1 MSTHTTNPSQTDRRV
16 EWAVWCV
23 MGLTVAA
30 IAWAYATRVRG
41 GGSKQLAEKLP
52 VISQVQDFRL
62 TNQLNQAVG
71 LSTLAGKVWVANVIF
86 TRCPGPCVGM
96 TRTMT
101 KIREEASLGDQ
112 VRWISLSADP
122 EFDTPSVFA
131 AYARKWGAESSD
143 RWFLTGAK
151 DVIRRLAIDDLK
163 LVVVEKDAYQR
174 TSEEDLFL
182 HSTRF
187 ILVDRRGW
195 VRGVYEGTEKAARD
209 LLLHDLRLLVS
220 SPDL

>member
-1 MSTHTTNPSQTDRRV
+1 MSRATPDHSRTDRRV
-16 EWAVWCV
+16 EIAVWCV
-23 MGLTVAA
+23 LGLTIAA
-30 IAWAYATRVRG
+30 IALAYAKRVQG
-41 GGSKQLAEKLP
+41 GGSSQVAEKLP

-62 TNQLNQAVG
+62 TNQLNQAVS

-101 KIREEASLGDQ
+101 KIREEAALGDE
-112 VRWISLSADP
+112 VRWVSLSADP
-122 EFDTPSVFA
+122 EFDTPSVFL
-131 AYARKWGAESSD
+131 AYARKWGADSSD

-151 DVIRRLAIDDLK
+151 DVIRRLAIEDLK

-209 LLLHDLRLLVS
+209 LLLRDLRLLVS